1 MSASISPV
9 SSSVPPALAGEHR
22 GEQRNTSVEQE
33 VLYSPERV
41 AAIVSELNRSVSV
54 INSRVSFSI
63 DQGTNKVVIRVI
75 DGDTNEVIRQIPP
88 EEMLRVSARIKELLG
103 VLFDKTL

>member
-9 SSSVPPALAGEHR
+9 SSTVPPAPAGEHR
-22 GEQRNTSVEQE
+22 GEQRGTSLEQK
-33 VLYSPERV
+33 VPYSLERI
-41 AAIVSELNRSVSV
+41 AAMVSELNRSVLV
-54 INSRVSFSI
+54 VNSRVSFSI
-63 DQGTNKVVIRVI
+63 DRGTNKIIIRVI

-88 EEMLRVSARIKELLG
+88 EEMLRVSAHIKELLG